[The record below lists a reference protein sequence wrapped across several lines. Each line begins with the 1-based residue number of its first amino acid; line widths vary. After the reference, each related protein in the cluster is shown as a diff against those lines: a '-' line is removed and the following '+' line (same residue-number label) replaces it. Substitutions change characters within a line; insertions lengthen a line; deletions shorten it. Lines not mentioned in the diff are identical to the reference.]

1 MKTEI
6 LDITEQSLLLARNI
20 LENGGVVAFPTETVY
35 GLGAIATDDSAVKE
49 IYRVK
54 GRPSDNPLIAHVHR
68 DFDVGSL
75 VKIDQPY
82 VYELF
87 RRFTPGP
94 LTMVFR
100 SRGVVSSVVTCGG
113 DTLAIRIPS
122 HEGAQRFLRF
132 VDRPIAAPSANLSK
146 HVSPTSSRHVYE
158 DLQGKIPLILEGGQ
172 CSGGIEST
180 VLDVTEAVP
189 KILRFGLVTR
199 EMIAEAAGDCE
210 VARHLP
216 TDRVRSPG
224 VKYRHY
230 APNCDTVLFEED
242 QLGEAQAYYAQ
253 CENAGGTPYYLCSAR
268 VAEQLPG
275 NKLILGADA
284 EDMAKHLYEMLR
296 EGEKRATCL
305 IAVRMPESGGVY
317 DGVLNRL
324 NKACNGK

>member
-6 LDITEQSLLLARNI
+6 LDITEESLLLARNI
-20 LENGGVVAFPTETVY
+20 LEKSGVVAFPTETVY
-35 GLGAIATDDSAVKE
+35 GLGAIATDDSAVEE

-54 GRPSDNPLIAHVHR
+54 GRPADNPLIAHVHK
-68 DFDVGSL
+68 DFNIDSL
-75 VKIDQPY
+75 VEIDQPY

-87 RRFTPGP
+87 RRFSPGP

-100 SRGVVSSVVTCGG
+100 SRGVVSSVATCGG

-132 VDRPIAAPSANLSK
+132 VDRPIVAPSANLSK
-146 HVSPTSSRHVYE
+146 HVSPTSSAHVYE

-180 VLDVTEAVP
+180 VLDVTESIP
-189 KILRFGLVTR
+189 KILRFGLVTQ
-199 EMIAEAAGDCE
+199 EMIANVAGDCA

-224 VKYRHY
+224 VKYKHY
-230 APNCDTVLFEED
+230 APNCDTVLFEENQID
-242 QLGEAQAYYAQ
+242 EAQVFYAQ
-253 CENAGGTPYYLCSAR
+253 CESSGGVPYYLCSAR
-268 VAEQLPG
+268 VAERLSG
-275 NKLILGADA
+275 NKLVLGENA
-284 EDMAKHLYEMLR
+284 EDMAKHLYELLR
-296 EGEKRATCL
+296 EGEKVATCL
-305 IAVRMPESGGVY
+305 IAVRMPESGGIY